1 MRDRMGTADSRTK
14 LARVGTVLLAL
25 AAVAWLALDAG
36 GAERLAAQEE
46 PAIVSSSLTMGSDAT
61 ALSFELADGSE
72 HSVEFRDGTVRMD
85 GRELGSYRPGGAL
98 ERAWRGLLGEGLAG
112 GAMTLDASA
121 LVDWSPPAGL
131 EGSSAETARAL
142 DRALESL
149 LSPPDPGASPDTG
162 ADEAVTMTGPEG
174 NQLSIA
180 PGGLSFENLVSHLE
194 NLDSSLSRLGE
205 DAAGAG
211 DDLGLIVHDD
221 YTLGPGS
228 RVTGNLALLDGE
240 LRLEGRVDGDVL
252 VLDGTLVLEPAARV
266 GGDVLQ
272 VGGSVRRE
280 GGRVAGEFLSVQPVD
295 VPSTDRARSEV
306 EDARAEME
314 EARDRARQIRDRHR
328 PGAFSRLVDNV
339 GRSIGGVLGVFGTFL
354 VLGLIGA
361 LLVYFLHPQLE
372 VVADTARHSFGRSFG
387 VGFMGIVLAGPL
399 ALVLTI
405 GVITIPLLI
414 VYVPALV
421 LAALGG
427 YLAVTHATGEVLAA
441 QRFRYAWLERLRR
454 SNSYY
459 YVLSGLAAL
468 LAPFALA
475 EALHLFGGW
484 MGFLRGLIAFAAWV
498 VTSVAVTVGFG
509 ATLLSR
515 GGRRG
520 EFAGPFA
527 GRRREAADRSGRG
540 RGGEGT

>member
-25 AAVAWLALDAG
+25 AAVTWLALDAG

-46 PAIVSSSLTMGSDAT
+46 PVIVSSSMTMGSDAT

-72 HSVEFRDGTVRMD
+72 HSVEFRNGTVRLD

-98 ERAWRGLLGEGLAG
+98 ERAWRGLLGEGLTG
-112 GAMTLDASA
+112 GAMTLDASV

-131 EGSSAETARAL
+131 EGPSAETAGAL
-142 DRALESL
+142 DRELESL
-149 LSPPDPGASPDTG
+149 LSPPDREASPDTG
-162 ADEAVTMTGPEG
+162 ADDAVTMTGPEG

-180 PGGLSFENLVSHLE
+180 PGGLSFESLVSHLE

-221 YTLGPGS
+221 YTLEAGT
-228 RVTGNLALLDGE
+228 RVAGNLALLDGE
-240 LRLEGRVDGDVL
+240 LRLEGTVDGDVL

-266 GGDVLQ
+266 AGDVLQ

-280 GGRVAGEFLSVQPVD
+280 GGRVTGEFLSVQPVEM
-295 VPSTDRARSEV
+295 PSTDRVRSEV
-306 EDARAEME
+306 EDARAEIE
-314 EARDRARQIRDRHR
+314 EARDRAREIRDRHR
-328 PGAFSRLVDNV
+328 PGAFERVVDNV

-361 LLVYFLHPQLE
+361 LIVYFLQPQLE

-414 VYVPALV
+414 VYVPALM
-421 LAALGG
+421 LAGLGG

-468 LAPFALA
+468 LAPFAVA

-515 GGRRG
+515 GGRRS

-527 GRRREAADRSGRG
+527 GRRREAAKGSGRG

>member
-14 LARVGTVLLAL
+14 LARAGTVLLAL
-25 AAVAWLALDAG
+25 AAVTWLALDAG

-46 PAIVSSSLTMGSDAT
+46 PTIVSSSMTMGSDAT

-72 HSVEFRDGTVRMD
+72 HTVEFRNGTVRLD
-85 GRELGSYRPGGAL
+85 DRELGSYRPGGAL
-98 ERAWRGLLGEGLAG
+98 ERAWRSLLGEGLAG
-112 GAMTLDASA
+112 GAMTLDAST
-121 LVDWSPPAGL
+121 LVDWSPPDGL

-142 DRALESL
+142 DGELESL
-149 LSPPDPGASPDTG
+149 LSPPDTDAAPDTG
-162 ADEAVTMTGPEG
+162 ADDAVTMTGPEG

-211 DDLGLIVHDD
+211 DELGLIVHDD
-221 YTLGPGS
+221 YTLESGT

-266 GGDVLQ
+266 AGDVLQ

-295 VPSTDRARSEV
+295 VPSADRVRSEV
-306 EDARAEME
+306 EDARAEIE
-314 EARDRARQIRDRHR
+314 EARDRAREIRDRHR
-328 PGAFSRLVDNV
+328 PGAFERLVDNV

-361 LLVYFLHPQLE
+361 LLVYFLQPQLE

-421 LAALGG
+421 LAGLGG

-498 VTSVAVTVGFG
+498 VTSIAVTVGFG

-515 GGRRG
+515 GGRRS

-527 GRRREAADRSGRG
+527 GRRRKAGERSGRG